1 MCSFASRFVYRST
14 KTLFLERS
22 CGVVFLVMCCSIC
35 GGVLQCSGPHA
46 NELRGGWGRGRSS
59 VLLNIRLG
67 NLFVLFFVIVYCLF
81 TLSEAGDTSYRP
93 CINLDLITEVWL
105 SPGGRRLATSFPP
118 PPPLHSLARPST
130 REHFS
135 HRVSERW
142 LISAASKSR
151 VDVMD

>member
-1 MCSFASRFVYRST
+1 MW
-14 KTLFLERS
+14 
-22 CGVVFLVMCCSIC
+22 CSIF
-35 GGVLQCSGPHA
+35 GHVLQYLWWCVAVFRSSHERAGRG
-46 NELRGGWGRGRSS
+46 ELGRGRSS
-59 VLLNIRLG
+59 VLLNMRLG

-81 TLSEAGDTSYRP
+81 TLSEAVDTSYRP

>member
-1 MCSFASRFVYRST
+1 MW
-14 KTLFLERS
+14 
-22 CGVVFLVMCCSIC
+22 CSIF
-35 GGVLQCSGPHA
+35 GHVLQYLWWCVAVFRSSHERAGRG
-46 NELRGGWGRGRSS
+46 ELGRGRSS

-105 SPGGRRLATSFPP
+105 SPAGGWQQASLPS
-118 PPPLHSLARPST
+118 PLHSLARPST